1 MAYGTVGS
9 CEAVKERNE
18 YMAYT
23 WADLRSE
30 IVDLGF
36 EEDSITT
43 EYARLIR
50 NSTNRALD
58 LIYHTVVPQI
68 EDYYKLTESWGY
80 EDSDGEWTLPKPRHI
95 TENTADED
103 VIGLAKNLQPL
114 IPLLAS
120 HYVWLDDDI
129 QKATMYWNEY
139 DQLKDIIIQTC
150 NRPRKAVIEG
160 GIRW

>member
-1 MAYGTVGS
+1 MAL
-9 CEAVKERNE
+9 
-18 YMAYT
+18 T
-23 WADLRSE
+23 WADLKAE

-36 EEDSITT
+36 EEDNITT

-58 LIYHTVVPQI
+58 LIYYTVVPQI

-80 EDSDGEWTLPKPRHI
+80 EDDAGEWNLPKPKHV
-95 TENTADED
+95 TADTDETTP
-103 VIGLAKNLQPL
+103 IGLAKNLQPL

-139 DQLKDIIIQTC
+139 DQLKDTIIATC

>member
-1 MAYGTVGS
+1 MAY
-9 CEAVKERNE
+9 K
-18 YMAYT
+18 
-23 WADLRSE
+23 WAELKSE

-58 LIYHTVVPQI
+58 LIYNTVVPQI
-68 EDYYKLTESWGY
+68 EDYYKITESWGY
-80 EDSDGEWTLPKPRHI
+80 EDDDGSWVLPRPRHVTAE
-95 TENTADED
+95 TEDDAA
-103 VIGLAKNLQPL
+103 IGLARNLQPL

-139 DQLKDIIIQTC
+139 DQLKDIIIAAC

-160 GIRW
+160 GIGW